1 MAENHKTID
10 RIKQAFAVA
19 DAGWSSGAAL
29 AREGDLA
36 CRAGCFGCCVG
47 LFEISF
53 PEATLAASGFGKLPA
68 AEKEDVVRRAER
80 IVSTTARHFPGDP
93 ATGLL
98 DPGRTEE
105 ADDRY
110 FEVVADT
117 ACPML
122 ELPSGR
128 CRIYE
133 YRPVTCR
140 TYGLGWKSGDQMVH
154 PSCGLNFVG
163 AGEARQ
169 LETGVDLALLEDG
182 ERAVVESAAEIG
194 LSPGDETTLAH
205 AVTGSAFRTLR
216 GEK

>member
-1 MAENHKTID
+1 MDEDQKPID

-19 DAGWSSGAAL
+19 DASWNLGAAL
-29 AREGDLA
+29 SREGDLA

-53 PEATLAASGFGKLPA
+53 PEAALAAAGFAKLPPD
-68 AEKEDVVRRAER
+68 EKADILRRAER
-80 IVSTTARHFPGDP
+80 IVSTTAKQFPGDP

-98 DPGRTEE
+98 DPARTEE

-110 FEVVADT
+110 FEVVADM

-140 TYGLGWKSGDQMVH
+140 TYGLAWKTGEQMVH

-169 LETGVDLALLEDG
+169 LETGVDLSLLEDG
-182 ERAVVESAAEIG
+182 ERAALGTAASID
-194 LSPGDETTLAH
+194 LSPADETTLAH
-205 AVTGSAFRTLR
+205 AVTGTAFRPLR